1 LASPGKQRVMAE
13 PSDAEA
19 IAASVDDPSA
29 FDLVFDRHFDVVFR
43 YLRRRV
49 GRHRAEEL
57 AAETFAQA
65 LASRGRFDAVYADA
79 RPWLFGIAVN
89 LLRHHYRREE
99 RELRAFARSGSDP
112 LASEEPSLERLDAE
126 ASKAVVASALAQLPA
141 IEREALLLYAWAE
154 LGYGEIAQALGIPV
168 GTVRS
173 RLSRARGRLR
183 ELLAAS
189 GQYAE
194 EIVDG

>member
-1 LASPGKQRVMAE
+1 MAE
-13 PSDAEA
+13 PSDADA

-65 LASRGRFDAVYADA
+65 LASRERFDAAYADA
-79 RPWLFGIAVN
+79 RAWLFGIAVN

>member
-13 PSDAEA
+13 PSDADA

-65 LASRGRFDAVYADA
+65 LASRERFDAAYADA
-79 RPWLFGIAVN
+79 RAWLFGIAVN

>member
-1 LASPGKQRVMAE
+1 MAE
-13 PSDAEA
+13 PTDAEA
-19 IAASVDDPSA
+19 IAASARDPRA
-29 FDLVFDRHFDVVFR
+29 FEIVFDRHFDAVFR

-65 LASRGRFDAVYADA
+65 LASRRRFDRRYASA

-99 RELRAFARSGSDP
+99 RELRAYARSGADP
-112 LASEEPSLERLDAE
+112 LVAEDTSLARLDAE
-126 ASKAVVASALAQLPA
+126 SAWPLVAEALAELQP
-141 IEREALLLYAWAE
+141 IEREVLLLHAWAE
-154 LGYGEIAQALGIPV
+154 LGHGEIALALGVPA

-173 RLSRARGRLR
+173 RLSRARRRLR
-183 ELLAAS
+183 ELLAES
-189 GQYAE
+189 GQYVE
-194 EIVDG
+194 ETIDG

>member
-1 LASPGKQRVMAE
+1 MAE

-19 IAASVDDPSA
+19 IAASADDPTA
-29 FDLVFDRHFDVVFR
+29 FDVVFHRHYDVVFR

-49 GRHRAEEL
+49 GRHRAEEI

-65 LASRGRFDAVYADA
+65 LAACDRFDRRYTDA

-99 RELRAFARSGSDP
+99 RELRAYARTGADP
-112 LASEEPSLERLDAE
+112 LAAEEPALARLDAE
-126 ASKAVVASALAQLPA
+126 AAWPLVGQSLAELTP
-141 IEREALLLYAWAE
+141 IEREVLLLYAWAE
-154 LGYGEIAQALGIPV
+154 LNYDEIALALEIPA

-173 RLSRARGRLR
+173 RLNRARTRLR
-183 ELLAAS
+183 ELLAES
-189 GQYAE
+189 GQYIE
-194 EIVDG
+194 ETVDG

>member
-1 LASPGKQRVMAE
+1 MAE
-13 PSDAEA
+13 PTDAEA
-19 IAASVDDPSA
+19 IAASVDDPNA
-29 FDLVFDRHFDVVFR
+29 FEVVFDRHFDLIFR

-49 GRHRAEEL
+49 GRQRAEEL

-65 LASRGRFDAVYADA
+65 LASRARFDPSYEDA

-89 LLRHHYRREE
+89 LLRHHHRREE
-99 RELRAFARSGSDP
+99 RELRAYARTGADP
-112 LASEEPSLERLDAE
+112 LSVEESSLARLDAE
-126 ASKAVVASALAQLPA
+126 SVWPLVAEALAELSP

-154 LGYGEIAQALGIPV
+154 LSYGEIALALEIPA

-173 RLSRARGRLR
+173 RLNRARRRLG
-183 ELLAAS
+183 ELLAES

-194 EIVDG
+194 ETVDG